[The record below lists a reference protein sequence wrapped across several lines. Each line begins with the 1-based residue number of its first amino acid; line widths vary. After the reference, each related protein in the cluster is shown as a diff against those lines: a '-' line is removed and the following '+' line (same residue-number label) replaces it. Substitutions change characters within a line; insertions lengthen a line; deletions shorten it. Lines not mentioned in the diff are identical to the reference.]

1 MKPYAES
8 CAQNRQPILDVL
20 RREFAHTTRVLEIG
34 SGTGQH
40 AVYFAR
46 ALPHLVWQTSD
57 VTENHPGI
65 QEWLADE
72 QLANA
77 LPPLTLD
84 VTQADWPPRIFD
96 GVFSANTVHI
106 MHWPAVEKMFAG
118 IGRVLLPGGRFC
130 LYGPFNIDGR
140 HTAPSNARFDLWL
153 KQRDPGM
160 GVRDMGDLDR
170 LAAAAGLTRSG
181 KHAMPADNFILV
193 WERTSR

>member
-1 MKPYAES
+1 
-8 CAQNRQPILDVL
+8 
-20 RREFAHTTRVLEIG
+20 
-34 SGTGQH
+34 
-40 AVYFAR
+40 
-46 ALPHLVWQTSD
+46 VWQTSD